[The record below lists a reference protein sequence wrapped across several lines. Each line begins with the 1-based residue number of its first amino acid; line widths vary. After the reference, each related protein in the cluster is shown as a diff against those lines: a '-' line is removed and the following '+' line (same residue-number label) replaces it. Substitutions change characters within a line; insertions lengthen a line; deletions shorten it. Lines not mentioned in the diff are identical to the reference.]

1 MAAPALDIQT
11 SSPIDLSHRPMS
23 AFQWLMVAICFI
35 LNFNDGID
43 VLIVSFSSTAI
54 IAEWGLSK
62 VEMGYVFSAGLAGM
76 TLGCFL
82 IAPLADRRG
91 RRAIFLVSVGVI
103 ALGMLGVGLCH
114 NYGLLLALR
123 FLTGLGIG
131 GILPTMAATAA
142 EFSNQKYRDINVGL
156 VQAGWPI
163 GAILTGLFCANYI
176 PVYGWHS
183 AFLVAGGLAV
193 VMWLLV
199 LFFMTDSLDFMLN
212 QRTASGQSART
223 LTAVNRLLARM
234 NADPI
239 AALPTVQRDAP
250 QPGLP
255 ALLGTTY
262 KRNTLTV
269 WVGAFF
275 GFMTLYTLMSWVPT
289 IAKDAGL
296 PFALATGVGIMLNV
310 GAALGSAS
318 IGAFGSRFGLRQSV
332 LTFMLVAFAVM
343 QVYAFTPLT
352 PTLIFGLVLLIGFFV
367 QGGFNG
373 IWPTLSRLYPAGI
386 RATGVGY
393 TVGIG
398 RLGAILGPLLF
409 GYLSDGGVSI
419 QTLFVLFSLPL
430 LVMGCCIWS
439 LRSGQL

>member
-1 MAAPALDIQT
+1 M
-11 SSPIDLSHRPMS
+11 
-23 AFQWLMVAICFI
+23 CFI

-54 IAEWGLSK
+54 MAEWDLSK
-62 VEMGYVFSAGLAGM
+62 IEMGYIFSAGLAGM

-82 IAPLADRRG
+82 IAPLADRVG
-91 RRAIFLVSVGVI
+91 RRNIFLVSVGMI
-103 ALGMLGVGLCH
+103 AIGMLGVGVCTK
-114 NYGLLLALR
+114 YGQMLALR

-142 EFSNQKYRDINVGL
+142 EFSNRKYRDFNVGL

-163 GAILTGLFCANYI
+163 GAILTGFFSAKYM

-183 AFLVAGGLAV
+183 AFLVAGCIAL
-193 VMWLLV
+193 VMWV
-199 LFFMTDSLDFMLN
+199 LTALFMTDSLEFMLN
-212 QRTASGQSART
+212 KRSTDGQTTAT
-223 LTAVNRLLARM
+223 LTSVNTLLVRM
-234 NADPI
+234 NAKPI
-239 AALPTVQRDAP
+239 TTLPIPQQEST
-250 QPGLP
+250 QPGVS
-255 ALLGTTY
+255 ALFSPHY
-262 KRNTLTV
+262 QRSTLTV
-269 WVGAFF
+269 WIGTFF

-296 PFALATGVGIMLNV
+296 PFELATGVGIMLNI

-318 IGAFGSRFGLRQSV
+318 IGAIGSRFGLRQSI
-332 LTFMLVAFAVM
+332 LTFMLTAFVIM
-343 QVYAFTPLT
+343 QLYAFVPLT
-352 PTLIFGLVLLIGFFV
+352 TVLIFGLVLLIGFFV

-373 IWPTLSRLYPAGI
+373 IWPTLSRLYSASI

-409 GYLSDGGVSI
+409 GYLSDGGLSVQS
-419 QTLFVLFSLPL
+419 LFVLFSVPL
-430 LVMGCCIWS
+430 LIMGVCIWS
-439 LRSGQL
+439 IKSDRL